1 MRRYSLFAAKKRP
14 LLTNMVLNL
23 LLIVPLA
30 HAGLAPASSI
40 SALINAGLRLQ
51 VCIVLRCII
60 SLPAD
65 IWLAD
70 PASQR
75 GYAGSAGWVE

>member
-1 MRRYSLFAAKKRP
+1 MWRYSLFAAKKRP

-40 SALINAGLRLQ
+40 SALINAGLLFAGLYRLK
-51 VCIVLRCII
+51 VYHLTP
-60 SLPAD
+60 S
-65 IWLAD
+65 
-70 PASQR
+70 
-75 GYAGSAGWVE
+75 